1 MLVQNLPAQKRKSK
15 SYAYANTISISA
27 IGDII
32 VHETQLQSAW
42 DPVRQCYDFGMVFSP
57 IRDLLSEAD
66 FTVGNLETTLPGDPS
81 LFSGYP
87 RFGAPDALAITLKN
101 AGIDLLS
108 TANNHACDKGR
119 IGLVHTLDILDQL
132 KIHHIGTY
140 RNYQEFRENR
150 FLLIPIKGFRLA
162 FLNYTY
168 AINGLPIPD
177 GTYVNTIIK
186 TQMAKD
192 ISRARSQK
200 PDFII
205 ILLHSGSE
213 YLHQPDTYQKKI
225 VAFLF
230 QEGAD
235 IVLGSHPHVIQPYTM
250 QRITDKYGL
259 TKPRLVI
266 YSLGN
271 FLSNQRERYRN
282 GGIIFNFTLKKKK
295 ISGYQTHHDITNIQY
310 IPVWVYV
317 QQTFQKS
324 RFYILP
330 VFKYLNND
338 QFIRLSGESYK
349 EMMTFY
355 HDTVT
360 HLQQSEQ
367 QGGQMKS
374 KMGH

>member
-1 MLVQNLPAQKRKSK
+1 
-15 SYAYANTISISA
+15 
-27 IGDII
+27 
-32 VHETQLQSAW
+32 
-42 DPVRQCYDFGMVFSP
+42 
-57 IRDLLSEAD
+57 
-66 FTVGNLETTLPGDPS
+66 
-81 LFSGYP
+81 
-87 RFGAPDALAITLKN
+87 
-101 AGIDLLS
+101 
-108 TANNHACDKGR
+108 
-119 IGLVHTLDILDQL
+119 
-132 KIHHIGTY
+132 
-140 RNYQEFRENR
+140 
-150 FLLIPIKGFRLA
+150 
-162 FLNYTY
+162 
-168 AINGLPIPD
+168 
-177 GTYVNTIIK
+177 
-186 TQMAKD
+186 
-192 ISRARSQK
+192 
-200 PDFII
+200 
-205 ILLHSGSE
+205 
-213 YLHQPDTYQKKI
+213 
-225 VAFLF
+225 
-230 QEGAD
+230 
-235 IVLGSHPHVIQPYTM
+235 M

-349 EMMTFY
+349 EMMTFS